1 MSDISNSLFN
11 KYSRYVGGGIT
22 EQSNDMIEWWERS
35 IFEQDDSDIIYTVEN
50 FYEGRLDLIASVFYN
65 EPRYWWV
72 IAQYNNILDP
82 FKETTAG
89 KVLTIPSKDRLSLML
104 GRKMGGVPSVK
115 QQPNTISPI
124 VI

>member
-104 GRKMGGVPSVK
+104 GRKMGGIPSVK